1 MHICIKASFFLYK
14 NYYLQRIYSFFAF
27 KFNKIEIKYTYKQQK
42 TAKQKIKW
50 RVFKLNIY
58 FNPVKTYEG
67 IGCVKMLDDIM
78 FGNSF
83 ENVIVIAWDKSV
95 FEMED
100 IKNIFKNSSRFN
112 FKKII
117 FEKSNPDISDLYEIY
132 NQVKNDDIDVI
143 VAIGGGSVLDIGKSL
158 CCIYKKDIGSI
169 DELREII
176 KNKEFEQPY
185 CKWIGIPTTAGTGS
199 EVTCW
204 ATIWDTAKNSKLSI
218 ESFENY
224 AAYAFVDPQFAETMP
239 LQLAVSSAL
248 DAIAQ
253 GSMIAGLAFSNTK
266 TTACHSISYP
276 LTLGY
281 KIPHGIAVSML
292 IYPVMYINRKE
303 IKNPEMLI
311 DAFGVSN
318 IDEIKENIQK
328 ILDSANIKS
337 RLRDWGVKKEDIV
350 NISKAASTKGRID
363 NNPVDMNENMI
374 FEILEKIY

>member
-1 MHICIKASFFLYK
+1 M
-14 NYYLQRIYSFFAF
+14 
-27 KFNKIEIKYTYKQQK
+27 
-42 TAKQKIKW
+42 
-50 RVFKLNIY
+50 NIY

-158 CCIYKKDIGSI
+158 CCIYKKEIGSI

-248 DAIAQ
+248 DAMAHAVESYWAKHSNAVSKANALYAIKTINNNIWKIIQNPKDMEAHDAIAQ

-292 IYPVMYINRKE
+292 IYPVMDINRKE